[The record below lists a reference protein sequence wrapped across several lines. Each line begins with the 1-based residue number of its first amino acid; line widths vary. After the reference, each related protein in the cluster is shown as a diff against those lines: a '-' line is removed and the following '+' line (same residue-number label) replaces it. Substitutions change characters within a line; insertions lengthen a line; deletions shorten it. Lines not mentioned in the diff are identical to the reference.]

1 MHRELLRLA
10 ATTLPQDRSA
20 GQGRETEMTTPSQ
33 IRAIRVELAA
43 WLEGKPHHV
52 RLVGRTVLHELDST
66 LIAAQPNPEI
76 VRRLAENIT
85 VLERL
90 AKQRRH

>member
-1 MHRELLRLA
+1 
-10 ATTLPQDRSA
+10 
-20 GQGRETEMTTPSQ
+20 MTTPSQ
-33 IRAIRVELAA
+33 IRAIRVELAT
-43 WLEGKPHHV
+43 WLEGKPDHV

-90 AKQRRH
+90 AKQSGLSLGFKLTLR

>member
-1 MHRELLRLA
+1 
-10 ATTLPQDRSA
+10 
-20 GQGRETEMTTPSQ
+20 MTTPSQ

-43 WLEGKPHHV
+43 WLKGKPHHV

-66 LIAAQPNPEI
+66 LIGAQPNPEI

-90 AKQRRH
+90 AKQR